1 MLYFVRMNITH
12 TVTIIFSLFSFGL
25 ALPVQAERGRD
36 AIGNVT
42 VTVLHATNEEPRPLG
57 SVTKELDEGTAEKL
71 RKESRLTFTH
81 YRVVGSDQKPLFRSY
96 ENWAQP
102 FHQSDEVL
110 LRFEA
115 QARPSKEV
123 TRLDMELWLSR
134 KKILKTGAALSAD
147 KPLYILGPAWRG
159 GYMILIVSLIPNAS
173 PIPYVKP

>member
-1 MLYFVRMNITH
+1 MNISRTFAI
-12 TVTIIFSLFSFGL
+12 VVSLLCASL
-25 ALPVQAERGRD
+25 TMPIHAERGRD
-36 AIGNVT
+36 VIGNVT

-57 SVTKELDEGTAEKL
+57 CPTKALDQAAVEKL
-71 RKESRLTFTH
+71 RKEPRLHFAN
-81 YRVVGSDQKPLFRSY
+81 YREVATDRKPLYRSY

-102 FHQSDEVL
+102 FPQSDEVL

-147 KPLYILGPAWRG
+147 RPLYILGPAWRG
-159 GYMILIVSLIPNAS
+159 GNMILIVSLIPNATPVPS
-173 PIPYVKP
+173 SKP

>member
-1 MLYFVRMNITH
+1 MNCSLAFASI
-12 TVTIIFSLFSFGL
+12 VTLLSFIV
-25 ALPVQAERGRD
+25 ASPVHAERGRD
-36 AIGNVT
+36 VIGNVT
-42 VTVLHATNEEPRPLG
+42 VTVLHATNEAPRPLG
-57 SVTKELDEGTAEKL
+57 SATKELDVETAGKL
-71 RKESRLTFTH
+71 RKEPRLTFTN
-81 YRVVGSDQKPLFRSY
+81 YRVVGSDQKPLYRSY

-102 FHQSDEVL
+102 FPQSDEVL

-159 GYMILIVSLIPNAS
+159 GNMILIVSLIPNATPVPS
-173 PIPYVKP
+173 VKP